1 MSDFKVRVLDFLSIY
16 VKQKSLK
23 HEPTK
28 QVTLI
33 RGLLK
38 ALSTAHVDKN
48 TILFERVKTILA
60 QLARQ
65 NQ

>member
-23 HEPTK
+23 NEPTK

-38 ALSTAHVDKN
+38 ALSTAHADKN

-60 QLARQ
+60 
-65 NQ
+65 